1 MTVVWVCTGIAVVLL
16 IVPHQLRK
24 WLNARDVIRVT
35 EQEAME
41 RRAREKERGNQEGE
55 S

>member
-1 MTVVWVCTGIAVVLL
+1 MITALLGAGVLVAL
-16 IVPHQLRK
+16 IGTHQVRK

-41 RRAREKERGNQEGE
+41 RRARENERGNQEGE